1 MLARYTFEFERE
13 SYGYCEDTQ
22 EEYFEYEEFEY
33 DLDQEEFDNFM
44 AKLFAEVHKIPFEQA
59 KEIMETYDLQDSF
72 YEENMDLVDNAIEEE
87 FRDKA
92 YKEYLEELEWRESTL
107 FFILFLEQRSPA
119 VTVLS
124 DPRSCAAP
132 AQKNFFSLF

>member
-33 DLDQEEFDNFM
+33 DIDQEEFDNFM

-92 YKEYLEELEWRESTL
+92 YKEYLEELEWR
-107 FFILFLEQRSPA
+107 
-119 VTVLS
+119 
-124 DPRSCAAP
+124 
-132 AQKNFFSLF
+132 

>member
-33 DLDQEEFDNFM
+33 DIKQEEFDNLM
-44 AKLFAEVHKIPFEQA
+44 AKLFAEVHKIPFECA

-72 YEENMDLVDNAIEEE
+72 YEENSDLVDCAIEEE

-92 YKEYLEELEWRESTL
+92 YKEYLEELEWR
-107 FFILFLEQRSPA
+107 
-119 VTVLS
+119 
-124 DPRSCAAP
+124 
-132 AQKNFFSLF
+132 